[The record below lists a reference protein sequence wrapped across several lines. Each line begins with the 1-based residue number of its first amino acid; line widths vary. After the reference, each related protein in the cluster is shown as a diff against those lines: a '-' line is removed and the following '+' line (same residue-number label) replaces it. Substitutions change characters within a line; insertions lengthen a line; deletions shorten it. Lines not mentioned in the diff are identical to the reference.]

1 MSENEGAVP
10 AEQSA
15 AGITVPKPLLV
26 DDVLKEIRQ
35 AGKREDTWR
44 KHGDTIVDRYE
55 NRKLPRQQYNILY
68 SNVQTIKPAAYSN
81 TPVPD
86 VRSRNDTKNP
96 VTEAAAELLQ
106 RALRSAQD
114 LWGFDKPVESALLD
128 RLLPGRGVIRVR
140 LEVDEA
146 TLLPKVYPAYVHWRD
161 FRFGSARQWSELPWI
176 AFRHYLDRAE
186 MSKRFPDHAGKVN
199 YNAKRYC
206 DPDDKKV
213 ERSGDSDKDAADCA
227 EVWEVWWKEG
237 RKVLFVVPGY
247 AEFLESMDDPLRLQ
261 DFYPLPEWLTAN
273 PTNDDMQPNP
283 DFDQYEAQATE
294 LTHISDRITS
304 LVQRIK
310 INGFYDA
317 ASPQLSELLKS
328 PDGTMLPVGAT
339 AVAGM
344 TAGNVSQA
352 VGYLPIR
359 DMMQAIQQ
367 LYVAREAVKTEIYEI
382 SGISDIVRG
391 SSNPNETAT
400 AQRIKGNFATLRLDD
415 LRKDVATFCRDTLRL
430 MAELMAEHFPAEVL
444 VEMSGMQIPQD
455 LINPVMA
462 MLQNDAARNF
472 SVDIETDSTIAA
484 DEAAEVEATTKM
496 LSGVTQ
502 LMGALAPAVQG
513 GMLPVDAARD
523 VILAVVGQMRN
534 GRKIQAAFERLG
546 EQPPMQQPMPLP
558 AGGSAAAMQPGAMPQ
573 PAPAEMRSL
582 PVQAPFQ

>member
-1 MSENEGAVP
+1 MIENEAAAPV
-10 AEQSA
+10 EQSA
-15 AGITVPKPLLV
+15 AELAVPKPLLV

-35 AGKREDTWR
+35 AGKREKTWR
-44 KHGDTIVDRYE
+44 DHGDTIVDRYE
-55 NRKLPRQQYNILY
+55 NRKTPRQQYNILY

-86 VRSRNDTKNP
+86 VRSRNETKNP
-96 VTEAAAELLQ
+96 VTEAAAEMLQ
-106 RALRSAQD
+106 RALRTAQD
-114 LWGFDKPVESALLD
+114 LWGFDLPVESALLD
-128 RLLPGRGVIRVR
+128 RLLPGRGVLRVR
-140 LEVDEA
+140 LEIDEI
-146 TLLPKVYPAYVHWRD
+146 TLRPKVYPAYVHWRD
-161 FRFGSARQWSELPWI
+161 FRFGAARQWSELPWV

-186 MSKRFPDHAGKVN
+186 MARRFPDHAENVN

-206 DPDDKKV
+206 DPDEKKTASANNA
-213 ERSGDSDKDAADCA
+213 EKDAADCA
-227 EVWEVWWKEG
+227 EVWEVWWKES
-237 RKVLFVVPGY
+237 RKVLFAVPGY
-247 AEFLESMDDPLRLQ
+247 ESFLETLDDPLRLQ
-261 DFYPLPEWLTAN
+261 QFFPVPEWLTAN

-283 DFDQYEAQATE
+283 DFDQYESQATE
-294 LTHISDRITS
+294 LTHISDRIST

-310 INGFYDA
+310 INGFYDS
-317 ASPQLSELLKS
+317 ASPQLAELLQS

-344 TAGNVSQA
+344 AAGNVQQS

-359 DMMQAIQQ
+359 DMMQALQQ

-415 LRKDVATFCRDTLRL
+415 LRKDVATFCRDALRL

-444 VEMSGMQIPQD
+444 VEMSGMVIAPD
-455 LINPVMA
+455 LLQQVMQA
-462 MLQNDAARNF
+462 LQNDAARSF

-496 LSGVTQ
+496 LTGVTQ

-546 EQPPMQQPMPLP
+546 EQPPAQQPLPLP
-558 AGGSAAAMQPGAMPQ
+558 ADGNAAAMQPGVMPQ
-573 PAPAEMRSL
+573 PAPAEMQSL